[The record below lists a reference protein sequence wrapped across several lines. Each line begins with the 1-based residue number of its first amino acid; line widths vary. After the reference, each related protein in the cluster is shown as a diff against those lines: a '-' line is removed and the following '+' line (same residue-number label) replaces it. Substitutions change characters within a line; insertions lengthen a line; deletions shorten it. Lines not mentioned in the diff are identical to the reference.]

1 MEFQEIFLSH
11 LSRYITSNNIVIN
24 RLSFLISLFQELRSK
39 NIKEDKEM
47 ILSKLKVNFV
57 SEDVSK
63 VYEVCLLRDLEKAIQ
78 LTSNIKPVEESV
90 EEPVEEYQVD
100 SDREAI
106 KNREVNF
113 DLDFLKSVGYEE

>member
-1 MEFQEIFLSH
+1 
-11 LSRYITSNNIVIN
+11 
-24 RLSFLISLFQELRSK
+24 
-39 NIKEDKEM
+39 M